1 MIFQMGSKKVKKNR
15 QESNVRDVRGPPGH
29 NTSCTLYWLLLG
41 GTMAIFE
48 TKFKKKHYKL
58 FILIKKCSLKLTCI
72 LSN

>member
-48 TKFKKKHYKL
+48 NK
-58 FILIKKCSLKLTCI
+58 I
-72 LSN
+72 